1 MRKFVLCLLSVL
13 MVLALVS
20 CDQAKDPKYEVGDT
34 GPAGGIIFFVDA
46 SKKGITY
53 YEAAPKSAER
63 ADVYFGNFYD
73 GSVFKDNL
81 IDGADTASVGAGK
94 TNTAAIMAVSKQSG
108 ITIYS
113 DQFPNPEYLI
123 TDFAA
128 KVATSCTAGG
138 KNDWYLPSL
147 DELNLMYNN
156 LKKNGLGQFADVTY
170 WTSTQSEMQ
179 SKAISFVDGEQ
190 QGGKNYDYQYYVRP
204 IRSFN

>member
-1 MRKFVLCLLSVL
+1 MRKFVLCILSVL

-20 CDQAKDPKYEVGDT
+20 CDQAKDPKYEVGET
-34 GPAGGIIFFVDA
+34 GPAGGIIFYVDA

-53 YEAAPKSAER
+53 YEAAPKSAEQ

-73 GSVFKDNL
+73 GSDFIHNL
-81 IDGADTASVGAGK
+81 IDGADTASVGTGK
-94 TNTAAIMAVSKQSG
+94 TNTAAIMAVSKQAG
-108 ITIYS
+108 IKIYR
-113 DQFPNPEYLI
+113 DQFPENEI

-156 LKKNGLGQFADVTY
+156 LKKNGLGQFENANY

-179 SKAISFVDGEQ
+179 SAVINFVNGELL
-190 QGGKNYDYQYYVRP
+190 GGKNYEYQNYVRP